1 MSIITSAANNGANEM
16 TDTKINIQTT
26 SFDIHQ
32 KLKAAGSEISYFMP
46 VSGHNENA
54 AYIFF
59 TSFLDVPEYQIYE
72 RNEFG
77 FVLVDFFNSY
87 EEACT
92 HAKEILDKSPK
103 FKNSVCCSSK

>member
-1 MSIITSAANNGANEM
+1 M
-16 TDTKINIQTT
+16 TDTQINIQTT

-32 KLKAAGSEISYFMP
+32 KLKAAGSELSYFMP

-54 AYIFF
+54 TYILFASLF
-59 TSFLDVPEYQIYE
+59 DVPEYQIYE

-103 FKNSVCCSSK
+103 FKDSVCFSSK

>member
-1 MSIITSAANNGANEM
+1 M
-16 TDTKINIQTT
+16 TDKQTNVQT
-26 SFDIHQ
+26 NSFDIHQ
-32 KLKAAGSEISYFMP
+32 KLKAADSELSYFMP

-54 AYIFF
+54 TYVLFASLF
-59 TSFLDVPEYQIYE
+59 DVPEYQIYE

-77 FVLVDFFNSY
+77 FVLVDFFNTY

-103 FKNSVCCSSK
+103 LKNSVCFSNK